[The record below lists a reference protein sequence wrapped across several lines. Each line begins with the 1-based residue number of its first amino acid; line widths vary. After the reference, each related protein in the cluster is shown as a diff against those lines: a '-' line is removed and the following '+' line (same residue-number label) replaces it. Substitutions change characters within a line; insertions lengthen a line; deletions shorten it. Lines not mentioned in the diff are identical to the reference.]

1 MAGERK
7 EANAG
12 GSSLA
17 VTLVVVVVAA
27 SSMPVV
33 KGDDKSAC
41 VGEYSK
47 LCGKK
52 DPACTAMVETTCH
65 DDADSVKAIKGMFDE
80 LAKVGGD
87 DYGLASTA
95 RPWGHV
101 ALGDAVDEH
110 GACPGNKTV
119 SEFAGE
125 HCIPDLDA
133 ACKDPSCSDGAYIE
147 CGSAASR
154 FCYIKATP
162 ANKKAIQQNLDCFKS
177 CCAQKKS
184 EDCRNQCILNKS
196 SPAA

>member
-1 MAGERK
+1 MAGAR
-7 EANAG
+7 AG
-12 GSSLA
+12 GSFLA

-47 LCGKK
+47 LCGNK
-52 DPACTAMVETTCH
+52 DPACTTMVETTCH

-87 DYGLASTA
+87 NYDYASTA
-95 RPWGHV
+95 MSWGHV
-101 ALGDAVDEH
+101 ALGHAVDEH

-119 SEFAGE
+119 GDFAGE

-147 CGSAASR
+147 CGGAASR

-162 ANKKAIQQNLDCFKS
+162 ADKKAIQQNLKCFKE
-177 CCAQKKS
+177 CLAQKKKS
-184 EDCRNQCILNKS
+184 EDCILHNNEKC
-196 SPAA
+196 PAA